1 MNKYLRFLLSI
12 SLIVMP
18 WQNLQAAPVSIA
30 ITENISFGLLMIGDP
45 SAIEADEKVEVNITG
60 DANTEYSI
68 QFAPIELTGPG
79 GNKITIV
86 LTHDAGSPPMLD
98 GDGLDTF
105 FITATIP
112 AGQLVGKVVGDYS
125 GTAQVTV
132 EYP

>member
-112 AGQLVGKVVGDYS
+112 AGQLVGKAVGDYS

>member
-1 MNKYLRFLLSI
+1 MNKYLYFLLYI
-12 SLIVMP
+12 SFVIIP
-18 WQNLQAAPVSIA
+18 WHNLRAAPVSIT
-30 ITENISFGLLMIGDP
+30 INGNISFGLLMVGDP
-45 SAIEADEKVEVNITG
+45 LAVEADEKVEVNITG
-60 DANTEYSI
+60 DADTEYSI

-98 GDGLDTF
+98 GDGLDSF

-112 AGQLVGKVVGDYS
+112 AGQLVGKAVGDYS

>member
-1 MNKYLRFLLSI
+1 M
-12 SLIVMP
+12 V
-18 WQNLQAAPVSIA
+18 
-30 ITENISFGLLMIGDP
+30 GDP
-45 SAIEADEKVEVNITG
+45 LAVEADEKVEVNITG
-60 DANTEYSI
+60 DADTEYSI

-98 GDGLDTF
+98 GDGLDSF

-112 AGQLVGKVVGDYS
+112 AGQLVGKAVGDYS